1 MKKEKLFKWKGLLF
15 ACMWIVSIGM
25 FAQNITVSGT
35 VTDAN
40 NEPVIGATVRVKGSS
55 SGTVTDL
62 DGNYSISLSTP
73 PPGWYRADF
82 HLCRICGSRN
92 PV

>member
-15 ACMWIVSIGM
+15 ACMWIVSIGL
-25 FAQNITVSGT
+25 FAQNITVTGT

-73 PPGWYRADF
+73 PPRRYRADF
-82 HLCRICGSRN
+82 HVCRVCDSRN

>member
-15 ACMWIVSIGM
+15 ACMWIVSIGL
-25 FAQNITVSGT
+25 FAQNITVTGT

-73 PPGWYRADF
+73 PGRYCVYF
-82 HLCRICGSRN
+82 HVCRVYNSRN

>member
-15 ACMWIVSIGM
+15 ACMWIVSIGL
-25 FAQNITVSGT
+25 FAQNITVTGT

-62 DGNYSISLSTP
+62 DGNYSISLSA
-73 PPGWYRADF
+73 PPGRYRADF
-82 HLCRICGSRN
+82 HLCRVYNSRN

>member
-15 ACMWIVSIGM
+15 ACMWIVSIGL
-25 FAQNITVSGT
+25 FAQNITVTGT

-62 DGNYSISLSTP
+62 DGNYSISLSIP
-73 PPGWYRADF
+73 PRRYRADF
-82 HLCRICGSRN
+82 HVCRVCNSRN